1 MSSRVYPANM
11 EVFDSLKLHIT
22 SDKFIVEPFAGHLKN
37 PNVLVI
43 DRVTQDISLH
53 DFVHDIPAS
62 AITKSIYGI
71 IGIIRL
77 VAGPYLIV
85 VTEREKVGHILNNVV
100 WKVTK
105 TELLCYKRSL
115 THLNER
121 QITINKSYL
130 SLMEVMLN
138 TEHFYYSPTF
148 DLSHTVQRLYNTS
161 PEFTSLG
168 FLERADQRFIWNSH
182 ALTELSQQPELSRFC
197 LPMILGY
204 VSVNSIKVNGK
215 TLEYVLVSRRSIYR
229 AGTRFNVRGLDLQGQ
244 AANFVETEQ
253 IVMHGSDVCSF
264 VQTRGSIP
272 LFWTQKANL
281 KRLPNPV
288 VMDIDHMQAFQKHFD
303 QQVYVYGN
311 QVIVNLINQD
321 GPEQVL
327 EKKLAQV
334 VTNAQNENIRYEP
347 FDFHKEC
354 KKMRWDRLSILME
367 RLKPDMKKF
376 GYFMELK
383 GSVVKLQGGV
393 FRTNCID
400 CLDRTNVVQS
410 LIAKEI
416 LQEQLLKLGILR
428 SEKELQDQKAFDA
441 VFKNVWADNA
451 DVISK
456 EYAGTGA
463 LKTDFTR
470 TGKRTLFGA
479 LMDGYNSVIRYVKN
493 NFQDGSRQDAM
504 DLFLGNYIVEE
515 NEGLTVKSPL
525 ESARDWKY
533 YAVPVIF
540 LVAFSMFMVSVLL
553 PDEHLSEQMLYVLFW
568 GMACFLT
575 LATMLLFGAIF
586 VDQPK
591 LAQNKVKSD

>member
-1 MSSRVYPANM
+1 
-11 EVFDSLKLHIT
+11 
-22 SDKFIVEPFAGHLKN
+22 
-37 PNVLVI
+37 
-43 DRVTQDISLH
+43 
-53 DFVHDIPAS
+53 
-62 AITKSIYGI
+62 
-71 IGIIRL
+71 
-77 VAGPYLIV
+77 
-85 VTEREKVGHILNNVV
+85 
-100 WKVTK
+100 
-105 TELLCYKRSL
+105 
-115 THLNER
+115 
-121 QITINKSYL
+121 
-130 SLMEVMLN
+130 
-138 TEHFYYSPTF
+138 
-148 DLSHTVQRLYNTS
+148 
-161 PEFTSLG
+161 
-168 FLERADQRFIWNSH
+168 ADQRFIWNSH

-416 LQEQLLKLGILR
+416 LQEQLVKLGLLR

-441 VFKNVWADNA
+441 IFKNVWADNA